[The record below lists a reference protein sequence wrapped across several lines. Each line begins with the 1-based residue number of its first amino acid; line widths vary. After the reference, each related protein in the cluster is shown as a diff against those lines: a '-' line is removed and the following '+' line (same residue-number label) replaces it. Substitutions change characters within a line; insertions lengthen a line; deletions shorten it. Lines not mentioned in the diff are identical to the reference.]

1 MAQLLGRDATWARVT
16 TLGRHRVEDLPGGA
30 PGATRSFVT
39 FAIRPDPGSAPSA
52 TVTVPFF
59 LGPKDFDKLRAADP
73 QLVRA
78 VDFGMFAFIVVPLYQ
93 ALGAVRSSVRG
104 YASGGWAPG
113 DEAEAELGVAIDLL
127 ESASDAD
134 YAPNLQSFVDKG
146 CNVIVTV
153 GFLLADATKAA
164 AEANPGVQFAIVDSN
179 TSAPNVQGLTFAT
192 DQPSFLAGYMAA
204 ATTKT
209 GIVGTFGGINIP
221 PVAIFMQGFAKGVEY
236 YNAQKGASVK
246 VLGWDMAKQD
256 GTFAGN
262 FNNLDDGKNIAKSQ
276 ADEGADIIFPVA
288 GPVGLGASAYAM
300 ESGGKVKIIGVDV
313 DMTKSNPEQAEVY
326 VASVLKKIDA
336 AVLQSVKDALAG
348 QGGEALAMGDQAL
361 HQHQQNRHAQQRHGI
376 GRRHFDP
383 RRVAEELEKLRRH
396 HVEARRNGDH
406 RGRRE

>member
-1 MAQLLGRDATWARVT
+1 MRKQTFKGLAVGLVAVLGLAACGSDSASTDTTAAVAAPTGLACEVT
-16 TLGRHRVEDLPGGA
+16 DIGG
-30 PGATRSFVT
+30 V
-39 FAIRPDPGSAPSA
+39 D
-52 TVTVPFF
+52 
-59 LGPKDFDKLRAADP
+59 DKGFNQIAYEGLK
-73 QLVRA
+73 
-78 VDFGMFAFIVVPLYQ
+78 Q
-93 ALGAVRSSVRG
+93 AES
-104 YASGGWAPG
+104 
-113 DEAEAELGVAIDLL
+113 ELGVSIDLL
-127 ESASDAD
+127 ESATDAD

-236 YNAQKGASVK
+236 YNAQKGVSVK

-348 QGGEALAMGDQAL
+348 QGGGTDYLGTLSNGGVGVAITSTVTPELQTELDTITA
-361 HQHQQNRHAQQRHGI
+361 GI
-376 GRRHFDP
+376 IDGSI
-383 RRVAEELEKLRRH
+383 VTK
-396 HVEARRNGDH
+396 
-406 RGRRE
+406 